1 MRGQYLSGLNSKYEA
16 TVRIPLNYVGTK
28 TGNRRKQIFLFSPK
42 VTNPPMSTC
51 KDHLL
56 TQYIL
61 YICTKWGFIWD
72 YFMTELF
79 S

>member
-1 MRGQYLSGLNSKYEA
+1 
-16 TVRIPLNYVGTK
+16 
-28 TGNRRKQIFLFSPK
+28 
-42 VTNPPMSTC
+42 MSTC
-51 KDHLL
+51 KDHL

-72 YFMTELF
+72 YFMAELF